1 MPSAKKTSRRE
12 RSEREI
18 AAVLVL
24 HVKGYSAQEI
34 DDEIN
39 VSKLTV
45 TRIIRRAINSLNK
58 WYHHKKR
65 SGRPPAFNA
74 RAYRRLI
81 RYVDQNPK
89 ETLVALCTPSK
100 SGTLLSRTITRKYL

>member
-18 AAVLVL
+18 AAILVL

-45 TRIIRRAINSLNK
+45 TRIIRREINSSDK
-58 WYHHKKR
+58 
-65 SGRPPAFNA
+65 
-74 RAYRRLI
+74 
-81 RYVDQNPK
+81 
-89 ETLVALCTPSK
+89 
-100 SGTLLSRTITRKYL
+100 

>member
-1 MPSAKKTSRRE
+1 MPNTKKTSRRE

-24 HVKGYSAQEI
+24 HAKGYSAQEI

-45 TRIIRRAINSLNK
+45 TRII
-58 WYHHKKR
+58 
-65 SGRPPAFNA
+65 
-74 RAYRRLI
+74 
-81 RYVDQNPK
+81 
-89 ETLVALCTPSK
+89 
-100 SGTLLSRTITRKYL
+100 

>member
-1 MPSAKKTSRRE
+1 MPSAKKTFRRE

-39 VSKLTV
+39 VPKSTI
-45 TRIIRRAINSLNK
+45 TRII
-58 WYHHKKR
+58 
-65 SGRPPAFNA
+65 
-74 RAYRRLI
+74 
-81 RYVDQNPK
+81 
-89 ETLVALCTPSK
+89 
-100 SGTLLSRTITRKYL
+100 

>member
-1 MPSAKKTSRRE
+1 MPSANKTFRRE

-18 AAVLVL
+18 AVILVL

-39 VSKLTV
+39 VPKLTV

-58 WYHHKKR
+58 
-65 SGRPPAFNA
+65 
-74 RAYRRLI
+74 
-81 RYVDQNPK
+81 
-89 ETLVALCTPSK
+89 
-100 SGTLLSRTITRKYL
+100 